1 MNQPLDFFS
10 RSVNLFRNMS
20 TAMLSSSEE
29 MISLQLDSAQACVA
43 RGSEQF
49 RTACS
54 DVNAMQ
60 TPNLS
65 TDAVQSGMRNAI
77 TMTRDNLLA
86 ASDYQLETLRL
97 LQRQGNELQKVI
109 TDLLDEHL
117 ADTGKSG
124 SLEERT
130 GRVGRFPPRR
140 VA

>member
-1 MNQPLDFFS
+1 
-10 RSVNLFRNMS
+10 
-20 TAMLSSSEE
+20 
-29 MISLQLDSAQACVA
+29 
-43 RGSEQF
+43 
-49 RTACS
+49 
-54 DVNAMQ
+54 MQ

-65 TDAVQSGMRNAI
+65 SDAVQSGMRNAI

-109 TDLLDEHL
+109 ADLLDEHQ
-117 ADTGKSG
+117 SG

-130 GRVGRFPPRR
+130 ARVGRFPPRR

>member
-1 MNQPLDFFS
+1 
-10 RSVNLFRNMS
+10 
-20 TAMLSSSEE
+20 
-29 MISLQLDSAQACVA
+29 
-43 RGSEQF
+43 
-49 RTACS
+49 
-54 DVNAMQ
+54 MQ

-65 TDAVQSGMRNAI
+65 SDAVQSGMRNAI